1 MIEPTRRF
9 TPPWDI
15 EDNGACFIIRD
26 ENGQAGLRL
35 FRERVGATHGGQSA
49 DAGRGAA
56 PPYVGPLQVVAA
68 TLGLAKAFSPTA
80 FAADDTKKDTM
91 TKDNISKDK
100 MDKGCRRTACRRTA

>member
-1 MIEPTRRF
+1 MIEPTCRF

-26 ENGQAGLRL
+26 ENV

-68 TLGLAKAFSPTA
+68 TLGLAIAFSPTA
-80 FAADDTKKDTM
+80 FAADDMKKDTM

>member
-56 PPYVGPLQVVAA
+56 HRHQSREAAGASKATAILSIAGEPP
-68 TLGLAKAFSPTA
+68 
-80 FAADDTKKDTM
+80 
-91 TKDNISKDK
+91 
-100 MDKGCRRTACRRTA
+100 

>member
-15 EDNGACFIIRD
+15 EDKAAYFIIRD

-35 FRERVGATHGGQSA
+35 FRERFGATQGGQSA

-56 PPYVGPLQVVAA
+56 H
-68 TLGLAKAFSPTA
+68 
-80 FAADDTKKDTM
+80 
-91 TKDNISKDK
+91 
-100 MDKGCRRTACRRTA
+100 RH